1 MKKRILIALVVIAI
15 GVAAVMIKRNSS
27 MVDDGSLLLSGNVE
41 VTEVNLGFKTSGR
54 ISELLVE
61 EGQRVK
67 KGDRLASLE
76 RAELDGLVNQNRAHL
91 SEMQA
96 RAEELKAGSRPQ
108 ELEQAGAG
116 VRTAEAELVK
126 AKNDYGRAEML
137 YKNGAISEQQMD
149 AAKRGYDVALAQH
162 QKALEVMSLA
172 KEGPRKEELKAA
184 KERIQQAT
192 SALRVSEERLNDAV
206 LYAPVSGVVLRKNV
220 EPGETIA
227 TGVPVYTIGDL
238 ENPWVKVYVK
248 EDKLGLLKLGDK
260 AGITVDSYPGKT
272 YEGKVTYLSSEAE
285 FTPKSVQTQEERVKL
300 VFGAKVSVKNVNDE
314 LKPGMPA
321 DVKIR
326 LQKD

>member
-1 MKKRILIALVVIAI
+1 MKKRILIALVIIAI
-15 GVAAVMIKRNSS
+15 GVTAVMIKRNNSR
-27 MVDDGSLLLSGNVE
+27 VDDGSLPLSGNVE
-41 VTEVNLGFKTSGR
+41 VTEVDLGFKSSGR
-54 ISELLVE
+54 LSELLVE
-61 EGQRVK
+61 EGQWVK

-76 RAELDGLVNQNRAHL
+76 RTELESLVNQNRAHL

-96 RAEELKAGSRPQ
+96 RVEELNAGSRPQ

-116 VRTAEAELVK
+116 VRTAGAELVK

-149 AAKRGYDVALAQH
+149 AAKRGYDVAMAQH

-192 SALRVSEERLNDAV
+192 AALRVSEERLNDAV
-206 LYAPVSGVVLRKNV
+206 LYAPVSGVVLRKNI
-220 EPGETIA
+220 EPGETVA
-227 TGVPVYTIGDL
+227 SGVPVYTIGDL

-248 EDKLGLLKLGDK
+248 EEKLGLLKLGAK
-260 AGITVDSYPGKT
+260 AGITVDSYPGKI

-321 DVKIR
+321 DVRIK

>member
-41 VTEVNLGFKTSGR
+41 VTEVNLGFKSSGR

-76 RAELDGLVNQNRAHL
+76 RAELEGLVNQNRAHL

-116 VRTAEAELVK
+116 VKTAEAELVK

-260 AGITVDSYPGKT
+260 AGITVDSYPEKT

>member
-1 MKKRILIALVVIAI
+1 MKKRILMALVVIAI
-15 GVAAVMIKRNSS
+15 GIAAVMIKRNGSR
-27 MVDDGSLLLSGNVE
+27 VDDGSLLLSGNVE
-41 VTEVNLGFKTSGR
+41 VTEVDLGFKSSGR
-54 ISELLVE
+54 LSELLVE
-61 EGQRVK
+61 EGQRVR
-67 KGDRLASLE
+67 KGERLASIE
-76 RAELDGLVNQNRAHL
+76 RTELKSLVNQNRAHL

-96 RAEELKAGSRPQ
+96 RVEELKAGSRPQ

-116 VRTAEAELVK
+116 VRTSEAELVK

-162 QKALEVMSLA
+162 QKTLEVMSLA

-248 EDKLGLLKLGDK
+248 EDKLGLLKLGHK
-260 AGITVDSYPGKT
+260 AGIKVDSYPGKI

-321 DVKIR
+321 DVRIK
-326 LQKD
+326 LQ